1 MKKDLLSEYDLER
14 ADFES
19 IFEGAHRLKRLLR
32 EGKEHPFEGQD
43 PGDDLRQILH
53 ADEDLL

>member
-19 IFEGAHRLKRLLR
+19 IFDGAHRLKRLLR
-32 EGKEHPFEGQD
+32 EEGAPPFEGQD
-43 PGDDLRQILH
+43 FGDDLRQVLHEDKNIL
-53 ADEDLL
+53 